1 MEETC
6 IFLRGALSAMETSPA
21 HISTNSFVSRV
32 QTELQRAERY
42 SIFLSLTV
50 FDLSIIGRGGNS
62 KMSKELERIAK
73 LIRENVRAVDYVAQV
88 RDQLVGLLL
97 PETSRQ
103 GAEIVVKRVTE
114 LIKSYLENRVDV
126 PKSEFLP
133 LEVASYPDA
142 AGSRSVK
149 EFLQDWVDKNKN

>member
-1 MEETC
+1 
-6 IFLRGALSAMETSPA
+6 METSPA
-21 HISTNSFVSRV
+21 PISANPFVSRV

-50 FDLSIIGRGGNS
+50 FDLSIINQNDNS
-62 KMSKELERIAK
+62 RAQKELDRITDMIK
-73 LIRENVRAVDYVAQV
+73 LNIRTVDFVEKI
-88 RDQLVGLLL
+88 RDQLIGLLL

-114 LIKSYLENRVDV
+114 LVKGHLENRVDA
-126 PKSEFLP
+126 PRTEFMP

-149 EFLQDWVDKNKN
+149 EFLQDWLDKSKN